1 MSCRPFLSL
10 AAFYFLPCSS
20 ACLHRLIGIV
30 RRFQQQNAFPDR
42 MVLHTPLKGKEPK
55 ETNLNSNIRN
65 IAIIA
70 HVDHGKTTLVDAML
84 RQSGA
89 FRANEAVVERV
100 MDSNELERERGI
112 TILAK
117 NTAIWYHDVKI
128 NIVDTPGHSDFG
140 GEVERALKM
149 VDGVM
154 LLVDASEGPLP
165 QTRYVLSKAL
175 EAGLPPVVVINKIDR
190 PDARAQEVLNELYD
204 LFIDLDAREDQLG
217 FSVLYTNA
225 KAGTASTS
233 IEVPGEDLRPLFDA
247 ILATTPPPAGDV
259 LNPLQI
265 LVANLDYSD
274 YLGRLAIARVFNGR
288 LRNGEDVAIAKL
300 DGTLEKIKITKLFSF
315 SGLKRVDIEQTELGD
330 IVAIAGV
337 EGIGIGETITNVEN
351 PAPLPHIV
359 IDEPTIAI
367 QFTVNTSPFAGREGT
382 YVTSRNLRERLQK
395 ELLTNVSL
403 RVEEM
408 GTTDTFKVLGRGEL
422 QLSILIETMRREGF
436 ELMVG
441 KPEIVTKRINGKLM
455 EPTEKLMVDIPDAF
469 VGVVIEKIGQ
479 RKGQMLK
486 MHNHGSGRVRI
497 EFTIPSRGMIG
508 LRSEMLT
515 DTRGTVIMNSLF
527 DGYTEWLGAIPHRM
541 TGALISDR
549 NGTSTAY
556 ALWGI
561 QERGVLFLGAG
572 EELYEGMIVGEN
584 AREVDLDVNA
594 VREKKLTNMRSSSA
608 DEAIRLV
615 PFKNLTLEQAIEF
628 VADDEMVEITPK
640 NLRLRKKILQ
650 ANRRP
655 KKNSA
660 APANAPATV

>member
-1 MSCRPFLSL
+1 M
-10 AAFYFLPCSS
+10 
-20 ACLHRLIGIV
+20 
-30 RRFQQQNAFPDR
+30 
-42 MVLHTPLKGKEPK
+42 
-55 ETNLNSNIRN
+55 NSKIRN

-89 FRANEAVVERV
+89 FRVNEAVVDRV
-100 MDSNELERERGI
+100 MDSNDLERERGI

-117 NTAIWYHDVKI
+117 NTAIIYHDIKI

-204 LFIDLDAREDQLG
+204 LFIDLDAREDQLD
-217 FSVLYTNA
+217 FPVLYTNA

-233 IEVPGEDLRPLFDA
+233 IEVPGENLRPLFDA
-247 ILATTPPPAGDV
+247 ILAKTPPPAGDAAS
-259 LNPLQI
+259 PLQI

-274 YLGRLAIARVFNGR
+274 YLGRLAIARVFNGT
-288 LRNGEDVAIAKL
+288 LRNGQEAGIAKL
-300 DGTLEKIKITKLFSF
+300 DGSIQKWKITKLFSF

-337 EGIGIGETITNVEN
+337 EGIGIGETITEVEN
-351 PAPLPHIV
+351 PAPLPHII
-359 IDEPTIAI
+359 IDEPTIAM
-367 QFTVNTSPFAGREGT
+367 QFSVNTSPFSGREGT
-382 YVTSRNLRERLQK
+382 YVTSRNLRDRLQK

-403 RVEEM
+403 RVEDV
-408 GTTDTFKVLGRGEL
+408 GATDAFKVLGRGEL

-436 ELMVG
+436 ELAVG
-441 KPEIVTKRINGKLM
+441 KPEIVTKRIDGKLM
-455 EPTEKLMVDIPDAF
+455 EPQEKLMVDIPEAF
-469 VGVVIEKIGQ
+469 IGVVIEKLGA

-486 MHNHGSGRVRI
+486 MHNHGSGRVRL
-497 EFTIPSRGMIG
+497 EFLIPSRGMIG

-515 DTRGTVIMNSLF
+515 DTRGTVILNSLF
-527 DGYTEWLGAIPHRM
+527 DGYTEWLGEIPHRM
-541 TGALISDR
+541 TGALVSDR
-549 NGTSTAY
+549 NGSSTAY
-556 ALWGI
+556 ALWSL
-561 QERGVLFLGAG
+561 QERGVLFINAG
-572 EELYEGMIVGEN
+572 VELYEGQIVGEN

-628 VADDEMVEITPK
+628 VADDELVEVTPK
-640 NLRLRKKILQ
+640 SLRLRKKILQ

-655 KKNSA
+655 KKNA
-660 APANAPATV
+660 ALPTPVLS